1 MAVTD
6 RQVATLR
13 AQLAGDLEEHK
24 RLLTHF
30 DEKSDA
36 RPYVTLT
43 NAAFFKAVDR
53 RFNSDTTADDIIG
66 FVADVRSRSE
76 NVRATLDP
84 RVAERVLLAVVKDGD
99 VSDLDRRE
107 ARRSERILLNA
118 LIADEQLDSAGLDEF
133 MATAR
138 KLADEL
144 LG

>member
-1 MAVTD
+1 
-6 RQVATLR
+6 
-13 AQLAGDLEEHK
+13 
-24 RLLTHF
+24 
-30 DEKSDA
+30 
-36 RPYVTLT
+36 
-43 NAAFFKAVDR
+43 
-53 RFNSDTTADDIIG
+53 
-66 FVADVRSRSE
+66 VRSRSE

>member
-1 MAVTD
+1 MAVSD

-13 AQLAGDLEEHK
+13 AQLAGDLDEHK
-24 RLLTHF
+24 RLLARF

-36 RPYVTLT
+36 LAYVTLT

-53 RFNSDTTADDIIG
+53 RFNSGTTADDIIG
-66 FVADVRSRSE
+66 FVADLRSRSE
-76 NVRATLDP
+76 QVRAALDP
-84 RVAERVLLAVVKDGD
+84 RVAERVLLALVKDAD
-99 VSDLDRRE
+99 ISDLDRRE

-118 LIADEQLDSAGLDEF
+118 LIAGEHLDSAGLDDF
-133 MATAR
+133 MAAAR